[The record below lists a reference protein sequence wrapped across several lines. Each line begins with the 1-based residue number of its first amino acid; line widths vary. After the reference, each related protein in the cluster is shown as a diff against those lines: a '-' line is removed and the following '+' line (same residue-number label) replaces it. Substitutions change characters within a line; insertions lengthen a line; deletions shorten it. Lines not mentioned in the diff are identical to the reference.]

1 MIILTLESLQVARP
15 DLLPHVALDT
25 LICMK
30 GCLRYLLRVPHI
42 DENYMAAMKASKFSR
57 ESAPVFLVIN
67 PYRPT
72 HSCMQKTSNS
82 VN

>member
-1 MIILTLESLQVARP
+1 
-15 DLLPHVALDT
+15 
-25 LICMK
+25 MK